1 MQGEFFLGW
10 NLMLVSKISMHLG
23 LNVFLASSTLLI
35 FWNTLFPFWEK
46 KLLSY
51 KTKQQ
56 KSSLHSTSNCN
67 LYPPYFRLAAYLLEP
82 PKKSQQIK
90 ISQSAVCLQ
99 KKKING
105 SQQQEFL
112 HLKKT
117 YYSHPTTTTFDE
129 LLYRTNYTPYTLRHS
144 KYFKFYYVSVWTC
157 IYNTN

>member
-1 MQGEFFLGW
+1 MESDVGFKNQYAFGLECFSRIIYIACFLKH
-10 NLMLVSKISMHLG
+10 LVSILGKKI
-23 LNVFLASSTLLI
+23 
-35 FWNTLFPFWEK
+35 
-46 KLLSY
+46 LSY

-99 KKKING
+99 KKING

-144 KYFKFYYVSVWTC
+144 KYFKFYYVSV
-157 IYNTN
+157 